1 MYTKQ
6 TKIVCTIAHNRCE
19 PDFIKSLFDAG
30 MNVARLN
37 TAHIEMEDAEQIV
50 QNLRAVSDRI
60 GILIDTKGP
69 EVRIRDLETPL
80 EVTAGQILHVS
91 AGQQPTSGFCVN
103 YDAFVNEVPVGSD
116 LLIDDGEIHLT
127 VQDKKEDQLICQV
140 TNSGEIKNRKSVNVP
155 GVNLQ
160 MPSLTDKDAHFIE
173 WATENDIEFI
183 AHSFV
188 RNRDDVMA
196 IQSILDRRKSP
207 IKIIAK
213 IENQEG
219 IENLESILDCAH
231 GVMVARG
238 DLGIEVPAEE
248 VPNIQKMMIRTA
260 ITKVKPVI
268 TATQMLH
275 SMIDNPRPTRAEV
288 SDVANAIYD
297 GTDALM
303 LSGETAYGK
312 YAVEAVQTMT
322 NIAQKVE
329 AEKEASSVTLPVV
342 QQSKDLMP
350 RNYISKSAVEISAR
364 LGAKVIIT
372 STRSGDTAQICASYR
387 CRTPIVAYSATARTV
402 RELSL
407 TYGVYAQCI
416 EVPPECADLIHKTV
430 NLLFDEGVIT
440 PEDIVCYIGGGQV
453 KAKHTNLLQID
464 TAAMLIK

>member
-1 MYTKQ
+1 
-6 TKIVCTIAHNRCE
+6 
-19 PDFIKSLFDAG
+19 
-30 MNVARLN
+30 
-37 TAHIEMEDAEQIV
+37 
-50 QNLRAVSDRI
+50 
-60 GILIDTKGP
+60 
-69 EVRIRDLETPL
+69 
-80 EVTAGQILHVS
+80 
-91 AGQQPTSGFCVN
+91 
-103 YDAFVNEVPVGSD
+103 
-116 LLIDDGEIHLT
+116 
-127 VQDKKEDQLICQV
+127 
-140 TNSGEIKNRKSVNVP
+140 
-155 GVNLQ
+155 
-160 MPSLTDKDAHFIE
+160 
-173 WATENDIEFI
+173 
-183 AHSFV
+183 
-188 RNRDDVMA
+188 
-196 IQSILDRRKSP
+196 
-207 IKIIAK
+207 
-213 IENQEG
+213 
-219 IENLESILDCAH
+219 
-231 GVMVARG
+231 MVARG

-260 ITKVKPVI
+260 IRKVKPVI

-303 LSGETAYGK
+303 LSGETAYGT

-329 AEKEASSVTLPVV
+329 AEKGASSVTLPVV
-342 QQSKDLMP
+342 QQSGDLMP

-387 CRTPIVAYSATARTV
+387 CRTPIVAYSATPRTV